1 MLDYLIMYEHKVRE
15 FDNVCL
21 LKAELERRGYSVGI
35 IQSSELHLIP
45 YMFWKRP
52 KVYVPFCLYNDETC
66 ERLVWDIVGNI
77 RKIFNLHWEQALSRN
92 ALASD
97 FAIPTGYASEATHLC
112 WGQEGYDLLA
122 EAKVKN
128 LVVTGAPQMDF
139 LREEFKGIYRSRAE
153 IDKEYNLPSGKLLLY
168 ISTFIYASM
177 TKREQQ
183 NLERTVGYSMS
194 RKIEENKKIRKVT
207 LKWLSKLLDD
217 FTDYYIV
224 YRPHPGENIDD
235 ELLKMQKMNP
245 RFYIIKEDSIK
256 QWIIVADEIVTFYS
270 SSLAEVFY
278 AKKNCIILRPYEVN
292 KEDDIIIYDNAT
304 FITSYEDFVKE
315 LQNKEREF
323 PIPAENIEYC
333 YGKMDEV
340 PAYYK
345 VCDELEKMLNTSL
358 YDMRPYG
365 KRIYFKG
372 HIRRFIKSV
381 ILKLGIRDNV
391 WPFRCNKKLKDW
403 LTFFWHYQEK
413 NKEEYVTT
421 FEIESNTQRMQ
432 RFLKEY

>member
-1 MLDYLIMYEHKVRE
+1 
-15 FDNVCL
+15 
-21 LKAELERRGYSVGI
+21 
-35 IQSSELHLIP
+35 
-45 YMFWKRP
+45 
-52 KVYVPFCLYNDETC
+52 
-66 ERLVWDIVGNI
+66 
-77 RKIFNLHWEQALSRN
+77 
-92 ALASD
+92 
-97 FAIPTGYASEATHLC
+97 
-112 WGQEGYDLLA
+112 
-122 EAKVKN
+122 
-128 LVVTGAPQMDF
+128 
-139 LREEFKGIYRSRAE
+139 
-153 IDKEYNLPSGKLLLY
+153 
-168 ISTFIYASM
+168 M

-235 ELLKMQKMNP
+235 ELLKMQKTNP

-421 FEIESNTQRMQ
+421 FEIESNTQAGTRENNCEESAV
-432 RFLKEY
+432 LHYTTH